1 MENKLFVELRRF
13 ELSPINVNMSVEK
26 HSYNGLMGL
35 EGEEAY
41 SRFLGKCFSDFFDK
55 LSDKIANEVV
65 FHKEEVLQYLNMLLL
80 NIQSINDEVL
90 QQVLECG
97 FDGCID
103 GMQNDIKAGNKNICL
118 RNELSCLVFFRN
130 MSQIQLG
137 YIEQTK
143 ERLLVLID
151 NFSHRVV
158 LGRQKEVYGERNE
171 NDEYSELLSNYGDLL
186 TITDLCK
193 IFSKS
198 RMTINTWE
206 REGKIKRTE
215 FNGHPRYLKNEI
227 KRILVQN
234 HPEIM
239 RRMKK

>member
-1 MENKLFVELRRF
+1 MGNKLFVELRRF
-13 ELSPINVNMSVEK
+13 ELSSMDVNVNVEK
-26 HSYNGLMGL
+26 RSYNGITGL

-41 SRFLGKCFSDFFDK
+41 SQFLGKCFSDFFDK

-80 NIQSINDEVL
+80 NIHSINDEVL
-90 QQVLECG
+90 QQVLGCG

-103 GMQNDIKAGNKNICL
+103 GMQNDIKTGNKNICL

-143 ERLLVLID
+143 ERLVALID
-151 NFSHRVV
+151 NFSRRIVP
-158 LGRQKEVYGERNE
+158 GRQKEVYEERNE
-171 NDEYSELLSNYGDLL
+171 NDEYSGLLSNYGDLL

-198 RMTINTWE
+198 RVTINTWE
-206 REGKIKRTE
+206 QEGKIKRTDS
-215 FNGHPRYLKNEI
+215 NGQPRYLKSEI

-234 HPEIM
+234 HPEIL
-239 RRMKK
+239 RRIKK